1 MAESGEFWML
11 SDANVR
17 ITPIDYNKGKLVEAN
32 EFLISPPEYVTA
44 RIQCQLSPKLD
55 IYTKQIKFT
64 KLLLLSGLKQYIIIL

>member
-1 MAESGEFWML
+1 VAESGEFWML

-55 IYTKQIKFT
+55 IY
-64 KLLLLSGLKQYIIIL
+64 